1 MNQIHKQTIY
11 KAISEPLFAKDIFRR
26 LPLKEFQDE
35 QVKTVVSTI
44 NRYYKTN
51 DSPLSE
57 STLLTLVEDILI
69 KQNKSLEKQEE
80 TLDVVSDLY
89 KLDYV
94 DQNEEAITEAIQKFV
109 RKTMAREAI
118 MDAVSKGDLSEDSVL
133 NGLVDSL
140 RDVLTTDVGGNNGE
154 LLDFFADKDRK
165 KLLLSNLQQNK
176 YPTGFMSVD
185 SIADGGL
192 ARGEVGL
199 VVAGTGQGK
208 TSVAVNLARNYILQ
222 GLNVL
227 YVPLEE
233 KLDRMVLRMEQLLS
247 QVSKKDIVPN
257 SELNASLFDSIQEAY
272 DIMTDPEREDH
283 WGRLWIRKYRPQEL
297 TPSMFSQLLSDVMIR
312 KGLPIDVVILDYP
325 DLMKNPHVNGG
336 NESDAGGKLYEDI
349 RATAQEYDFVCWT
362 LSQTSRTGYT
372 QDIKNAGAIEGSKR
386 KLNAVE
392 LAFTLN
398 QNDAE
403 FQNGFLRIYLD
414 KVRNN
419 NGVSYDRMQYLKVI
433 PETMTIRDETPDER
447 VEHENVLELNR
458 EVGGDD
464 HKKDTQHTTS
474 SAQGEINGLN
484 SVLFKGR

>member
-1 MNQIHKQTIY
+1 MNQIHKQAIY
-11 KAISEPLFAKDIFRR
+11 KAISEPLFAKDIFCK
-26 LPLKEFQDE
+26 LPLQEFGDE

-51 DSPLSE
+51 DGSLDE
-57 STLLTLVEDILI
+57 GTLLTLVEDILI

-80 TLDVVSDLY
+80 VLDIVSDLY
-89 KLDYV
+89 KLDYA
-94 DQNEEAITEAIQKFV
+94 DQNDEAITEAVQKFV

-118 MDAVSKGDLSEDSVL
+118 MKAVSTGDLADDNTL
-133 NGLVDSL
+133 TGLVDSL

-165 KLLLSNLQQNK
+165 KKLLENLQQNK
-176 YPTGFMSVD
+176 YPTGFFSVD

-208 TSVAVNLARNYILQ
+208 TSVAVNLARNYVLQ

-247 QVSKKDIVPN
+247 QISKKDIIPN
-257 SELNASLFDSIQEAY
+257 SELNVDLYESIQQAY
-272 DIMTDPEREDH
+272 DVMTDENNENA

-297 TPSMFSQLLSDVMIR
+297 TPSMFSQLISDVMIR
-312 KGLPIDVVILDYP
+312 KGHTVDVVILDYP
-325 DLMKNPHVNGG
+325 DLMKNPHANGG
-336 NESDAGGKLYEDI
+336 NESDSGGKLYEDI

-362 LSQTSRTGYT
+362 LSQTSRMGYG

-419 NGVSYDRMQYLKVI
+419 NGVSYDKLQYLKVL
-433 PETMTIRDETPDER
+433 PETMTIRDETADER
-447 VEHENVLELNR
+447 AEHDRVLTES
-458 EVGGDD
+458 GGDD
-464 HKKDTQHTTS
+464 SSDHKKENNYNTTT
-474 SAQGEINGLN
+474 AKKGIDNMN
-484 SVLFKGR
+484 STLFGGK